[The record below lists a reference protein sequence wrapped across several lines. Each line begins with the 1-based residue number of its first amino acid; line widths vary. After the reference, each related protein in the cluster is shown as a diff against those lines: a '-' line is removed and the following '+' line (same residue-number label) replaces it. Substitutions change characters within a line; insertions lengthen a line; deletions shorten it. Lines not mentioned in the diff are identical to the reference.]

1 MASNSGWSTA
11 VPSGQSRIS
20 NGDDEIRSVKS
31 FMQAW
36 WEQEHYATGGSA
48 ASAGVHRH
56 GSARAFVGTTSQL
69 SNPTGDNEG
78 RLFFTSDN
86 TGLRVASGGTWKPV
100 TNAITLASSQ
110 TWTALQE
117 FDGGIQASNLSVEGS
132 FSGWISYSTFTDL
145 ASIASNNVTSW
156 VATDGNASLASAG
169 DFCIFNS
176 SAKDAFTILTARA
189 SNGSI
194 SLNVANVG
202 TLEVNPSAQTYTV
215 MILKRGHLQ

>member
-20 NGDDEIRSVKS
+20 NGDDEIRSTKS

-36 WEQEHYATGGSA
+36 WEQEHYAVGGSA
-48 ASAGVHRH
+48 ASAGVHRL

-86 TGLRVASGGTWKPV
+86 TGLRVASDGTWKPV
-100 TNAITLASSQ
+100 TNAITLASAQS
-110 TWTALQE
+110 WSALQQ
-117 FDGGIQASNLSVEGS
+117 FDAGVQASDLSVAGS

-145 ASIASNNVTSW
+145 ASIASNTVTQW
-156 VATDGNASLASAG
+156 VATDGAASLASAG
-169 DFCIFNS
+169 DFCVFNAS
-176 SAKDAFTILTARA
+176 GREPFTVFTATA

-202 TLEVNPSAQTYTV
+202 VIAVTPSAQTYTV
-215 MILKRGHLQ
+215 MLLKRGHLQ